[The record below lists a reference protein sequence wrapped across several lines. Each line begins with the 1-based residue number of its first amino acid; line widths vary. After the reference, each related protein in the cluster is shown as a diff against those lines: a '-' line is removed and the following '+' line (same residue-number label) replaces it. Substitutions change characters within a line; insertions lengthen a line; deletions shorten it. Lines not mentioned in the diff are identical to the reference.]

1 MKRKIN
7 IAFVSDDGYFKY
19 MVVAI
24 ESIINNAK
32 ENLDLNIYILDTG
45 ITSKNQERLKSRYDN
60 LNKVN
65 IEFLQP
71 NIESLKIFKL
81 KTHVSTAAFS
91 KIFIADLINEEQ
103 IIYLDCDLMLRED
116 ISKLWQEFEDDVPLK
131 AVWNPFYNYDSKYM
145 GLSMDDR
152 TFNSGVMLLNLSLM
166 REMDASTQLLE
177 FLNEFNDKTK
187 LHDQAAF
194 NAVFKND
201 WEELDYKWNYQ
212 VSMILSSCEALEI
225 TQEQYLE
232 LYNNPSIVHFTSNS
246 KPWQLRNRHP
256 YKNEYL
262 NIYSKNFGTDLDT
275 ENYLTDT
282 LKRIKE
288 TIRYKKAYAS
298 NSK

>member
-1 MKRKIN
+1 
-7 IAFVSDDGYFKY
+7 YFKY

-71 NIESLKIFKL
+71 NIESLKSFKL

-152 TFNSGVMLLNLSLM
+152 TFNSGVMLLNLNLM

-177 FLNEFNDKTK
+177 FVNEFNDKTK

-194 NAVFKND
+194 NAVFKNN
-201 WEELDYKWNYQ
+201 WKELDYKWNYQ
-212 VSMILSSCEALEI
+212 VTMIMSNYKELGIS
-225 TQEQYLE
+225 QEYYQKL
-232 LYNNPSIVHFTSNS
+232 
-246 KPWQLRNRHP
+246 
-256 YKNEYL
+256 
-262 NIYSKNFGTDLDT
+262 
-275 ENYLTDT
+275 
-282 LKRIKE
+282 
-288 TIRYKKAYAS
+288 
-298 NSK
+298 